1 MLEVA
6 AGRWDEGQS
15 GPVGRGPV
23 IAHEV
28 RENRH
33 QYRHKTLR
41 DRPPRAAVADDQCI
55 DLEYVFCLAR
65 EHARGV
71 VLPSHDAPDSLEGE
85 PAGQAKP
92 SCTRAKCTAHEVRL
106 AINRE
111 MFSTEPADGLL
122 SMFPFRRRASA
133 LRTLTRVCAVLG
145 ERGCDII
152 GVASPAG
159 RHLVPCTS

>member
-1 MLEVA
+1 MLELA
-6 AGRWDEGQS
+6 AGRRGEGQS
-15 GPVGRGPV
+15 GPVARGPV
-23 IAHEV
+23 MAHEV

-33 QYRHKTLR
+33 QYIHETLR
-41 DRPPRAAVADDQCI
+41 DRPARTAVADDQCI

-65 EHARGV
+65 EHAHWV

-85 PAGQAKP
+85 PAGQSKP
-92 SCTRAKCTAHEVRL
+92 SSTRAKCTAHEVRL

-111 MFSTEPADGLL
+111 MFSAEPADGML
-122 SMFPFRRRASA
+122 SMFPLRRRASA

-159 RHLVPCTS
+159 RHLVPCAS